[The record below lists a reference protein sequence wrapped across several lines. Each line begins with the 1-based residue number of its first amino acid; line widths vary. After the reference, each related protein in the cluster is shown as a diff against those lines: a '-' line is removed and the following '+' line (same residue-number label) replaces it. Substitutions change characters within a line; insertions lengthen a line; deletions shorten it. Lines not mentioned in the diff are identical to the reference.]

1 MMPIDGIING
11 TNGIINQNQGEESMN
26 AVIKAPLTVDTIA
39 NVTEDSYYTSIRI
52 LAGALLVFALAYFA
66 GGWRLL

>member
-1 MMPIDGIING
+1 
-11 TNGIINQNQGEESMN
+11 MN